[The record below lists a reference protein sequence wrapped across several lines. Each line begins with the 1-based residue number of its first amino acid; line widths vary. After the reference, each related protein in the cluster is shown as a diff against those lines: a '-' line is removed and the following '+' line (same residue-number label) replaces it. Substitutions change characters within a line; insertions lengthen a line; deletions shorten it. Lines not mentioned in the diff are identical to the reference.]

1 MSDYEVSSNRE
12 AYDIMLRPKNGQGQ
26 AIIMEL
32 KRLRPKETV
41 EQALAS
47 ALQQIENKQYAA
59 TLCAAGFVDI
69 LKMTITFDG
78 KRVWIKTVDE

>member
-1 MSDYEVSSNRE
+1 MGKLLQLLNLLMLTG
-12 AYDIMLRPKNGQGQ
+12 MLRPKNGQGQ

-47 ALQQIENKQYAA
+47 ALKQIEDKQYAA
-59 TLCAAGFVDI
+59 TLRDAGFTDI
-69 LKMTITFDG
+69 LKMAITFDG
-78 KRVWIKTVDE
+78 KQVWIQTA